1 MQKYCL
7 IPNWANY
14 IPNTATNGRIYRIN
28 GKNQRINVLI
38 TDSFEE
44 IEDKIANF
52 IASLDV

>member
-7 IPNWANY
+7 IPNYANY

-44 IEDKIANF
+44 IEDKITDL